1 MLGGQHHGVHAD
13 GCAVLIVLHGDLGLT
28 VRTEI
33 VHQTLL
39 AHVGQALCHLLGD
52 GDSQRHQLRRLI
64 AGVAEHHALVA
75 GAVVQLALALGL
87 GLVALV
93 HAQRDVAGLL
103 VDVGDDSAG
112 IAVEAILGAVVADVQ
127 HHLTG
132 DLGDIHI
139 AVGGDLTHDVDQ
151 AGGGAGLAGHAAVGV
166 LLKDRIQHR
175 VGDLV
180 ADFIGMPLGNGFRS
194 KQMSCHDNFSFLL
207 GTRSKKS
214 ALPNRQSAEAFL
226 PSLIFRF
233 VRRIWHLEKTGCRG
247 FIGPVPS
254 PLLIRYELVPYMIAG
269 FLRLSIGFP
278 KKTETIYFLETFPL
292 FKKMT

>member
-1 MLGGQHHGVHAD
+1 MGGDGGVDDQLDHILADLLQRDIGAVLGGQHHGVHAD

-39 AHVGQALCHLLGD
+39 AHIGQALGHLVGD
-52 GDSQRHQLRRLI
+52 GDSQRHQFRRLV

-87 GLVALV
+87 GLVAPV

-103 VDVGDDSAG
+103 VDVGDDGAG
-112 IAVEAILGAVVADVQ
+112 VAVKAVLGAVVADVQ

-151 AGGGAGLAGHAAVGV
+151 AGGGAGLAGHAAIGV
-166 LLKDRIQHR
+166 LLKDRVQHR

-180 ADFIGMPLGNGFRS
+180 ADLIGMPLGNGFRS

-207 GTRSKKS
+207 GTRNKK
-214 ALPNRQSAEAFL
+214 ALCRTDRVLKLSCL
-226 PSLIFRF
+226 PSSFDSF
-233 VRRIWHLEKTGCRG
+233 
-247 FIGPVPS
+247 
-254 PLLIRYELVPYMIAG
+254 AG
-269 FLRLSIGFP
+269 FGTLKKQVAVASSGRSLRHS
-278 KKTETIYFLETFPL
+278 
-292 FKKMT
+292 